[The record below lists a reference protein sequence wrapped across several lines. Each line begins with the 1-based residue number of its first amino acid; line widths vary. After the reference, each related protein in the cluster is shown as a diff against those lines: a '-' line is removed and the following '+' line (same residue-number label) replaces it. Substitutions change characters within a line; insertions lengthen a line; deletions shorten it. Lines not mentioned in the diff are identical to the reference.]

1 MNRSILLLGG
11 LLLSGLLRAQ
21 VPVGRNSVRLGVD
34 LTSLDAP
41 DAVGT
46 RYVGR
51 LARHFGNDRIVVAA
65 EAGYLYV
72 TSLNRPFNGVDPG
85 PNRRERFTAD
95 ATVLFDLLRHPRHA
109 LRLGAG
115 LSAWYRRDDTYRGA
129 RALFTPTGLQG
140 VAIDRQQRNGLNT
153 GGHVATEY
161 EWLFDPRWGA
171 DVRLRLANLGDA
183 DISSVLG
190 VGISYRF

>member
-1 MNRSILLLGG
+1 MNRLF
-11 LLLSGLLRAQ
+11 LLLSGLLLAGSLRAQ
-21 VPVGRNSVRLGVD
+21 APVGRHSVRLGVD

-41 DAVGT
+41 DAVGS

-65 EAGYLYV
+65 EAGYMYV
-72 TSLNRPFNGVDPG
+72 TSSNHPFNGVDPG

-129 RALFTPTGLQG
+129 TGLFTPAGLQG

-171 DVRLRLANLGDA
+171 DVRLRVASLGGA
-183 DISSVLG
+183 GISSMLG
-190 VGISYRF
+190 AGVSHRF